1 MSRDNGK
8 PPKEDSPEQRH
19 KKFLERHN
27 ARMKRVDKTLTTAR
41 KATPTRRGTT
51 RDGQAGA

>member
-1 MSRDNGK
+1 MSRDNGT